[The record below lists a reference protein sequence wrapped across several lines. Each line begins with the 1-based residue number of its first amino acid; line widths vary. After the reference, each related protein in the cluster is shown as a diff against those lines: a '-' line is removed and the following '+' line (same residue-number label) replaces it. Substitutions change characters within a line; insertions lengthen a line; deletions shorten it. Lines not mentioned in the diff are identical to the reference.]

1 MSGNQPNKHIEFV
14 PTDDLVEVGNLIRQ
28 WRENINMTQL
38 ELSERAGLGEKTIS
52 RLEVGKSN
60 MRIDTYFALADA
72 LGITPNDMAP
82 VRFASL
88 PMNCCFADLASKF
101 HLLDEAKKRLIYDA
115 LLLLINGIQNIS

>member
-88 PMNCCFADLASKF
+88 PKNCCFADLASKF